1 MLDLGM
7 NLVGSNRPLTARPKE
22 QPKAV
27 VSRPGS
33 GRPQS
38 GRLRPAAAR
47 ALAAANANRPASTH
61 GGRPPPQ
68 PPPKPTPPPKPLE
81 LEAPCSFG
89 ATLEPLV
96 HLLQPLLK
104 ASRKDDQQNGT
115 LTLQVLL
122 TAASL
127 ASTCGKDPG
136 ARPGRPSWKVT
147 VQGQTTVRRAR
158 ALVTAMRGSPRKDE
172 KERALADLCLLL
184 KSAPSAAAAALDEG
198 VVLLVE
204 LADCGSLKAKEHAA
218 SLLKQMA
225 GSDAGRSAVA
235 QAGGIAPLVKLVAAQ
250 ARPPRLEAAAALAA
264 LACGHTANQDAIAA
278 AGALTHFLKML
289 APDHLHAYSEQEQL
303 AAATAVCALAA
314 RHAANSR
321 LVVSHGGTARLASF
335 IRPRLVAVARLGDD
349 ASASGRRRGDD
360 ALNALHALLRQHSPG
375 AEPPPP
381 APSAPAD
388 AAAAEAL
395 RRLVGGLPSAQR
407 LDGMVDELLGPLV
420 TFAQSG
426 GRGAPATPRHAPPR
440 PATPRPAPPRP
451 ATTPRHARRADA

>member
-1 MLDLGM
+1 MYLSHLSIIYLSIYLSIYLFHLRRCCPAPCTPRREVLVAESLAVGSMLDLGM

-47 ALAAANANRPASTH
+47 ALAAAHANRPHSTH

-81 LEAPCSFG
+81 LEAACSFA

-136 ARPGRPSWKVT
+136 ARLGRPSWKAT
-147 VQGQTTVRRAR
+147 VQGQTTVRRAK
-158 ALVTAMRGSPRKDE
+158 ALVSAMRGSPRKDE

-204 LADCGSLKAKEHAA
+204 MADCGSLKAKEHAA
-218 SLLKQMA
+218 SLLRQMA

-235 QAGGIAPLVKLVAAQ
+235 HAGGIAPLVKLVAAQ
-250 ARPPRLEAAAALAA
+250 ARPPRLEAAAALHLLVDGPEEVDILHLVFDPAA
-264 LACGHTANQDAIAA
+264 FRAA
-278 AGALTHFLKML
+278 AVW
-289 APDHLHAYSEQEQL
+289 
-303 AAATAVCALAA
+303 AATAASEV
-314 RHAANSR
+314 
-321 LVVSHGGTARLASF
+321 LVEDAG
-335 IRPRLVAVARLGDD
+335 LVAVVAGAVDLHVPLMLAEEGVD
-349 ASASGRRRGDD
+349 AGVVEESVEP
-360 ALNALHALLRQHSPG
+360 LLLR
-375 AEPPPP
+375 
-381 APSAPAD
+381 
-388 AAAAEAL
+388 L
-395 RRLVGGLPSAQR
+395 RRLRRGGAAGRWLLLPKDLSKQVLLLVAR
-407 LDGMVDELLGPLV
+407 HRGDGRH
-420 TFAQSG
+420 
-426 GRGAPATPRHAPPR
+426 RGACG
-440 PATPRPAPPRP
+440 
-451 ATTPRHARRADA
+451 RRELRA